1 MDTPVALVPP
11 AVDVRMDLVQ
21 RVASSSGLQRS
32 PRLREL
38 LLFICERAIQNRTE
52 ELREQSIGCGVFG
65 RRPDY
70 SPGDDNIVRVEIRH
84 LRKRLD
90 EYFAGEGKD
99 EPLTIVVP
107 KGTYVPAFLPREVT
121 PATEAPELAPVA
133 VHAARP
139 GWHWASVVLSVVL
152 AVVCVGLWQTNRRL
166 VLQSS
171 GLASAGR
178 APIWQY
184 LFNDDHQTF
193 IVCADSTL
201 VVAQT
206 LMRHPVTLDQYLAGD
221 YPNLPEAGALAQLL
235 QKWQFTDMTDV
246 RLVQRIYRLN
256 ADHWD
261 KVSIRSARSTQI
273 QDFKNGNIVLL
284 GSSRSNPWDTL
295 FEASLNFQ
303 FGFEEATR
311 TPLIL
316 NRAPAPGEE
325 REYRAARAG
334 ESGQAFSTIAFV
346 PNLRHTGNVLI
357 IAGSTGDSTEA
368 TGEFL
373 TNPKT
378 SAALVEL
385 LKAKNQGRLPY
396 FEALLRSRMSAGVA
410 QNAEIVGVRVL
421 PGEI

>member
-1 MDTPVALVPP
+1 MDTPVTLVPP
-11 AVDVRMDLVQ
+11 TVDVRLELVQ
-21 RVASSSGLQRS
+21 RVAASTGFQRS

-38 LLFICERAIQNRTE
+38 LLFICERAVQNRTE

-70 SPGDDNIVRVEIRH
+70 SPGEDNIVRVEIRH
-84 LRKRLD
+84 LRRRLD

-107 KGTYVPAFLPREVT
+107 KGTYVPVFLTREVPPAAEVPERAPVPV
-121 PATEAPELAPVA
+121 PATQRTWRWWPIALN
-133 VHAARP
+133 
-139 GWHWASVVLSVVL
+139 VVL
-152 AVVCVGLWQTNRRL
+152 AVACVVLWQANRRL
-166 VLQSS
+166 AVQSS
-171 GLASAGR
+171 ALAPTGR
-178 APIWQY
+178 AAIWQY

-206 LMRHPVTLDQYLAGD
+206 LMQRAVSLDQYLAGD
-221 YPNLPEAGALAQLL
+221 YLDLPDKGSLAQLL
-235 QKWQFTDMTDV
+235 PRWQFTDMTDV

-303 FGFEEATR
+303 FGFDEASR
-311 TPLIL
+311 TPLIR

-357 IAGSTGDSTEA
+357 VAGSTGDSTEA